1 MRKKIGLGGPK
12 DYIKG
17 PVHAKAV
24 FQKAKRKWNDND
36 WEWCA
41 RQVRFN
47 KRFMGDWMGKRKGP
61 LVRKGQPTRRLLAL
75 WVWGFDPWRYARKVE
90 KRKTMPKCPKVPW
103 IGRTEKRM
111 YGVQSDEVKMNPP
124 WRTLTSC

>member
-1 MRKKIGLGGPK
+1 MRKKSLGGPK

-47 KRFMGDWMGKRKGP
+47 KRFMEIGWASVKVHLFGKDNH
-61 LVRKGQPTRRLLAL
+61 TRLLAL

-111 YGVQSDEVKMNPP
+111 YGVQSEEG
-124 WRTLTSC
+124 R